1 MKFPDGDGSSR
12 VISTVEPGRLI
23 GDLSVLTQ
31 EPRQVDL
38 VAESDVTFLRI
49 GAEEFRSVIENDKT
63 ALLTLL
69 HTVAGHLQGA
79 ASALSRVDPTY
90 IIPPPESED

>member
-1 MKFPDGDGSSR
+1 M
-12 VISTVEPGRLI
+12 
-23 GDLSVLTQ
+23 LTQ

-38 VAESDVTFLRI
+38 IASSDVIFLRI

-79 ASALSRVDPTY
+79 ASALSHVDPTY
-90 IIPPPESED
+90 IIPAPDSEGE